1 MSGIAIAGPTMPGRW
16 ATKRSEEHTSELQS
30 QSNLV
35 CRLLLEKKTPCSRAV
50 NIRSVHTARS
60 VHAQRERTYPSCLAV
75 AGTGDSYISCGRVI
89 ANPSPCTPSLHR
101 HYPASTLIWVL

>member
-35 CRLLLEKKTPCSRAV
+35 CRLLLEKKTPCDRQLPTRRVVQADLSRPAV
-50 NIRSVHTARS
+50 VASIGKRCAPDPPAGIPGFVVGAR
-60 VHAQRERTYPSCLAV
+60 VGQPDVLVR
-75 AGTGDSYISCGRVI
+75 
-89 ANPSPCTPSLHR
+89 R
-101 HYPASTLIWVL
+101 HDR